1 MGIKKYRTIKLAYVS
16 SDVEIVADGYTFVEQ
31 QHKLVSYKNFV
42 IFFLMTFLCI
52 FIPASTSDNTQ
63 QRKNLANAA
72 Q

>member
-42 IFFLMTFLCI
+42 IFF
-52 FIPASTSDNTQ
+52 
-63 QRKNLANAA
+63 
-72 Q
+72 